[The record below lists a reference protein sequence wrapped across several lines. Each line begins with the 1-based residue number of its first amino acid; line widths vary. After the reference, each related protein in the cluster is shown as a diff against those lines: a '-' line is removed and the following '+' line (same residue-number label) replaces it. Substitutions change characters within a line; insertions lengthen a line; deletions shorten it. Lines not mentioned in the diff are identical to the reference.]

1 VKRRWLVGIIC
12 IALITLFGYSA
23 PAQETKEPKM
33 VLKER
38 EFDFNDVKEGKVI
51 RHTFQVL
58 NQGDETLEIKKVTP
72 G

>member
-1 VKRRWLVGIIC
+1 MKKHWLIGIIC
-12 IALITLFGYSA
+12 IALLSICGYSA
-23 PAQETKEPKM
+23 PAQETKGPKM

-38 EFDFNDVKEGKVI
+38 EFDFKDVKEGKII

-58 NQGDETLEIKKVTP
+58 NQGDETLEIKKVAP

>member
-1 VKRRWLVGIIC
+1 
-12 IALITLFGYSA
+12 
-23 PAQETKEPKM
+23 M

-38 EFDFNDVKEGKVI
+38 EFDFKDVKEGKII

-58 NQGDETLEIKKVTP
+58 NQGDKALEIKKVAP

>member
-1 VKRRWLVGIIC
+1 MKRRWFVGIIC
-12 IALITLFGYSA
+12 IALVNLFGYSA
-23 PAQETKEPKM
+23 PAQEIKGPNM

-38 EFDFNDVKEGKVI
+38 EFDFKDVKEGKII

-58 NQGDETLEIKKVTP
+58 NQGDETLEIKKVAP

>member
-1 VKRRWLVGIIC
+1 MKRRWFVGIIC
-12 IALITLFGYSA
+12 IALITLCGYSA
-23 PAQETKEPKM
+23 PAQGIKGPNM

-38 EFDFNDVKEGKVI
+38 EFDFKDVKEGKII

-58 NQGDETLEIKKVTP
+58 NQGDKALEIKKVAP

>member
-1 VKRRWLVGIIC
+1 MKRCWLIGVIC
-12 IALITLFGYSA
+12 IALVTLCRYST
-23 PAQETKEPKM
+23 PAQEIKGPKM
-33 VLKER
+33 VFKER

-58 NQGDETLEIKKVTP
+58 NQGDETLEIKKVAH

>member
-1 VKRRWLVGIIC
+1 MKRRWFVGIIC
-12 IALITLFGYSA
+12 IALVTLFGYSA
-23 PAQETKEPKM
+23 PAQEIKGPNM

-38 EFDFNDVKEGKVI
+38 EFDFKEVKEGKII

-58 NQGDETLEIKKVTP
+58 NQGDETLEIKKVAP

>member
-1 VKRRWLVGIIC
+1 MKRCWLVGVIC

-23 PAQETKEPKM
+23 TAQETKGPKV

-38 EFDFNDVKEGKVI
+38 EFDFKDVKEGKVI

>member
-1 VKRRWLVGIIC
+1 MKRRWLVGIIC
-12 IALITLFGYSA
+12 IALITLCGYPA
-23 PAQETKEPKM
+23 PAQEIMGPKI

-38 EFDFNDVKEGKVI
+38 EFDFKDVKEGKII

-58 NQGDETLEIKKVTP
+58 NQGDETLRIEKVSP

>member
-1 VKRRWLVGIIC
+1 MKRCWLVGIIC
-12 IALITLFGYSA
+12 IALLSIFGYSA
-23 PAQETKEPKM
+23 PAQEIKGPKM

-38 EFDFNDVKEGKVI
+38 EFDFKDVKEGKIV

-58 NQGDETLEIKKVTP
+58 NQGDETLEIKKVAP